1 MKKTRF
7 YKKAKLIS
15 IYDEDD
21 NLVAVCDN
29 VREFAKVFGM
39 IQRDADST
47 ISRIAKCERS
57 YFLHNDEKT
66 IYLLHRLRTEWG
78 SRIFND
84 ILGGKKMKD
93 YALLLKP
100 EDRRRY

>member
-57 YFLHNDEKT
+57 YFLHNDEKLF
-66 IYLLHRLRTEWG
+66 IHFIDLDPSEVREF
-78 SRIFND
+78 SMIF
-84 ILGGKKMKD
+84 
-93 YALLLKP
+93 
-100 EDRRRY
+100 

>member
-29 VREFAKVFGM
+29 AREFAKVFGL

-47 ISRIAKCERS
+47 ISRIAKCERG
-57 YFLHNDEKT
+57 YFTHNGEKLF
-66 IYLLHRLRTEWG
+66 IYFIDLEPNEVQEF
-78 SRIFND
+78 SIIF
-84 ILGGKKMKD
+84 
-93 YALLLKP
+93 
-100 EDRRRY
+100 

>member
-57 YFLHNDEKT
+57 YFLHNDEKLF
-66 IYLLHRLRTEWG
+66 IYFIDLEPNEVREF
-78 SRIFND
+78 SMIF
-84 ILGGKKMKD
+84 
-93 YALLLKP
+93 
-100 EDRRRY
+100 